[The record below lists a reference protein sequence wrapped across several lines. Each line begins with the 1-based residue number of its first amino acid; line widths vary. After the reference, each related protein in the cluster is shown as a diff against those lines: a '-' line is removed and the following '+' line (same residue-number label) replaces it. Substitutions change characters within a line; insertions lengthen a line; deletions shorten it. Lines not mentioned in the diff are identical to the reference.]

1 MNVEP
6 ALKTDSQFPQASE
19 PGVCSL
25 DVPVVPAQTQF
36 SSLKNLAR
44 QRATG
49 LAMAFQCDQ
58 GGPAAAA
65 RSADP
70 EPACQAPQAMLL

>member
-1 MNVEP
+1 MY
-6 ALKTDSQFPQASE
+6 KYCGRDQSQYADHE
-19 PGVCSL
+19 
-25 DVPVVPAQTQF
+25 TQV
-36 SSLKNLAR
+36 SSLENLAR

-49 LAMAFQCDQ
+49 LAMAFQRDQ

-70 EPACQAPQAMLL
+70 EPACQAPQAMLR